1 MYFGGGEDVFRTA
14 VATTANPLRSVRM
27 AVNSAYVVLAALVAM
42 AVGSELVVAHPLGHG
57 SVTLALLLFGGLALY
72 LAATAWFFRATAHG
86 AWTERLLA
94 GAACVPAAVATVWIP
109 PLAAVAL
116 LDLILLLT
124 VTSLTRAHRRV
135 IGSLRQATDG

>member
-1 MYFGGGEDVFRTA
+1 M
-14 VATTANPLRSVRM
+14 
-27 AVNSAYVVLAALVAM
+27 NSAYVVPAALVAM
-42 AVGSELVVAHPLGHG
+42 AVGSELVVTHPLGHG

-86 AWTERLLA
+86 AWTERLPA
-94 GAACVPAAVATVWIP
+94 GAACVPAAVATVRLP

-124 VTSLTRAHRRV
+124 VASLTRAHRRV
-135 IGSLRQATDG
+135 AGGLREAATG